1 MTRSI
6 LVISGLAG
14 LLVGVTVAQ
23 NSDEAALRA
32 LERAQAD
39 AVVEMD
45 FDVLEKIYAD
55 DFIFTHGTGE
65 VHDKTQWFDALS
77 NGRDYLLREH
87 EMLEVELHGELGI
100 VYGVLRVHAK
110 MNGVAGKF
118 RARYVRVYKQRE
130 GRWLLVSHR
139 TVEQSKIG

>member
-1 MTRSI
+1 MTRSV

-23 NSDEAALRA
+23 NSDEAVLRA

-65 VHDKTQWFDALS
+65 VHDKTQWFEALS
-77 NGRDYLLREH
+77 NGRDYLSREH
-87 EMLEVELHGELGI
+87 EMIEVELHGELGI

-110 MNGVAGKF
+110 MNGV
-118 RARYVRVYKQRE
+118 
-130 GRWLLVSHR
+130 
-139 TVEQSKIG
+139 

>member
-1 MTRSI
+1 MRSF
-6 LVISGLAG
+6 LVMFVLVGWP
-14 LLVGVTVAQ
+14 VGVTTAQ
-23 NSDEAALRA
+23 NSDEAVLRS
-32 LERAQAD
+32 LEWAQAN

-45 FDVLEKIYAD
+45 FDVLEEIYAD

-65 VHDKTQWFDALS
+65 VHDKTQWFEALS
-77 NGRDYLLREH
+77 NGRDYLSREH
-87 EMLEVELHGELGI
+87 EMIEVELHGELGI

-110 MNGVAGKF
+110 MNGVEGQF

-139 TVEQSKIG
+139 TVDQSKIG